1 MKGNV
6 YRDKNQSVNSQE
18 DTMRQAL
25 VAGVGSRG
33 QTTEDLESHSK
44 DQWGLLQRKDTIRL
58 GFSVACCSAGCRLD

>member
-1 MKGNV
+1 
-6 YRDKNQSVNSQE
+6 
-18 DTMRQAL
+18 MRQAV

-44 DQWGLLQRKDTIRL
+44 DHWGLPQRKEMIRL